1 MKRTFLLYALAAV
14 CCLCLPV
21 AAQERQYTIT
31 ETELTQ
37 LEIISESLARDRLNL
52 QLQANSLTER
62 LKAQERQAKALA
74 VSLQQAEQKANSLT
88 ERLRAQE
95 RQAKTLAV
103 SLQEVDQ
110 KAKALN
116 SQLQMER
123 ASLKD
128 LRTSYNKSEQ
138 EAAETIAEKQ
148 ALIDEQKDKLHR
160 RMITIIIL
168 SGIISMVIIAIV
180 VKWFIKG
187 KLSFLRPP

>member
-37 LEIISESLARDRLNL
+37 LERISENLAISKQNQ

-62 LKAQERQAKALA
+62 LRAQERQAKALA
-74 VSLQQAEQKANSLT
+74 VSLQQAE
-88 ERLRAQE
+88 
-95 RQAKTLAV
+95 
-103 SLQEVDQ
+103 Q

-138 EAAETIAEKQ
+138 EAAATIAEKQ

-160 RMITIIIL
+160 RMIVIITL
-168 SGIISMVIIAIV
+168 SGALALMIFAMAA
-180 VKWFIKG
+180 KY
-187 KLSFLRPP
+187 FLKYKFSLFHPP

>member
-1 MKRTFLLYALAAV
+1 MKRTFLLYALAV
-14 CCLCLPV
+14 CCCLPFPV

-62 LKAQERQAKALA
+62 LKAQERQAK
-74 VSLQQAEQKANSLT
+74 
-88 ERLRAQE
+88 
-95 RQAKTLAV
+95 TLAV
-103 SLQEVDQ
+103 SLQEVEQ

-116 SQLQMER
+116 SQLQTER

-128 LRTSYNKSEQ
+128 LRTSYNKFEQ

-160 RMITIIIL
+160 RMIVIITL
-168 SGIISMVIIAIV
+168 SGALALMIFAMAA
-180 VKWFIKG
+180 KY
-187 KLSFLRPP
+187 FLKYKFSIFHPP